1 MNIAQLN
8 TALGMLY
15 ANARRID
22 KTQEQ
27 FLIEGQQILE
37 AIIPQPMR
45 AEEIVSLAQR
55 LQPRIT
61 YNHCSSGQ
69 PFVVTVKEEKTIS
82 QDQHEK
88 ALEFAAGSTG
98 FGREVVERAIE
109 AYDQYF
115 AKESR

>member
-1 MNIAQLN
+1 MNISQLN

-37 AIIPQPMR
+37 AVMPRPTS
-45 AEEIVSLAQR
+45 AEEIISLAQK
-55 LQPRIT
+55 LQPKIT

-69 PFVVTVKEEKTIS
+69 PFVVTVKEERTIS

-98 FGREVVERAIE
+98 FGQEVVERAIE

-115 AKESR
+115 AKEQK